1 MSRVDLNAP
10 NPASLLMAETWTLFN
25 NGHQLAAVASA
36 RMLFESVL
44 RNALD
49 KRWRGK
55 DRSGVVPL
63 LETARLNRRISR
75 STARLVR
82 DICGKLSEIMH
93 GRPTDDTEI
102 IESLL
107 IAERQLRRL
116 IQNLRNPSAVWEVS
130 NV

>member
-1 MSRVDLNAP
+1 MGRVDLSVP
-10 NPASLLMAETWTLFN
+10 NPASVLMAETWTLFN
-25 NGHQLAAVASA
+25 NGHQLAAVACA

-44 RNALD
+44 RNALN

-55 DRSGVVPL
+55 DRTGIVPL
-63 LETARLNRRISR
+63 LETARLDRRISK
-75 STARLVR
+75 STAKLVR

-102 IESLL
+102 VERLEL
-107 IAERQLRRL
+107 AERQLRRL
-116 IQNLRNPSAVWEVS
+116 IQNLRNPSAVWEVQ